1 VHVRVAVTG
10 ASGFV
15 GGAVARSLVAD
26 GHDVRTFSRR
36 PTQVGTWQRWDL
48 ADGALADVADVD
60 AVVHVGAAV
69 ADGGRRANAAR
80 INVDG
85 TRAVRETFS
94 GARMIHV
101 SSASVYDP
109 RVPTVLGREDVPL
122 PARHLNAYG
131 ATKAAA
137 ERYLARADLGPVL
150 VLRPHAVY
158 GPGDTT
164 LLPRVEGLVRRGCVP
179 LVGDGSAL
187 HSFTHVDTFVA
198 AVRAGLAGDAT
209 GVVNVADAEP
219 WPLRRA
225 VLELLAR
232 RGHRGSDG
240 GPLRVVEVPS
250 RLARGLATVL
260 DGAAACGLPRSRLSR
275 YALSHLAVERTLD
288 LTRLREELGVDPAP
302 TSLEGA
308 EAW

>member
-1 VHVRVAVTG
+1 MRVAVTG

-15 GGAVARSLVAD
+15 GGAVARALATD

-36 PTQVGTWQRWDL
+36 PAHVGTWRVWDL
-48 ADGALADVADVD
+48 ADGALADPPEVD

-69 ADGGRRANAAR
+69 ADGGKRAAAAR

-85 TRAVRETFS
+85 TRAVRETFR

-109 RVPTVLGREDVPL
+109 RVPTVAGREDTPL
-122 PARHLNAYG
+122 PGRHLNAYG

-137 ERYLARADLGPVL
+137 ERYLAGTDLGPVL

-164 LLPRVEGLVRRGCVP
+164 LLPRVEGLVRRGRVP

-187 HSFTHVDTFVA
+187 HSFTHVDTFVE
-198 AVRAGLAGDAT
+198 AVRAGLARDVT

-225 VLELLAR
+225 VLELLGR
-232 RGHRGSDG
+232 RGHRGPDG
-240 GPLRVVEVPS
+240 GPLRVAEVPP
-250 RLARGLATVL
+250 RLAYALAAAL
-260 DGAAACGLPRSRLSR
+260 DGAAAFGLPRSRLSR

-288 LTRLREELGVDPAP
+288 LTRLRTWLGVEPPA
-302 TSLEGA
+302 TTLEGA
-308 EAW
+308 ETW